1 MISLNKIFI
10 TILSIVLFIFLIN
23 NTFIAWNYNKF
34 EELNYKI
41 NEVWVKSMEFNE
53 NKIILSSWSLDNWL
67 EINYLNEFNRLISY
81 NSKYKFDNK
90 SNNLLLEKWSYLI
103 NIVELNSEY
112 NINWLWFKIANKWP
126 LSLFI
131 EVWIDQITFFS
142 INSKVNINL
151 INIENNK
158 VINTLYLYPHNYIKI
173 YPSQNKNVEN
183 ADLLKLTQRFPINYF
198 NSKILIENTINKD
211 LISKLW
217 LNKTEKEIE
226 KIKNMFL
233 FLYLDEINN
242 NKLLNNLKE
251 TKFWTLIWEKFIKSY
266 NILFLNENKKTV
278 YYKNLIIRSLWDLVK
293 VNWINY
299 DKNEFLIKSLNEL
312 KELNIKE
319 YNNMKEIVNYYSYLV
334 LNSYKSDIKSK
345 ITFSDIYSKLDWKE
359 KVSTN
364 NYLLYLNDIYF
375 EYDFSESL
383 FSYKDLNTINNN
395 NLKLL
400 ESEKSYFIFYINKI
414 LLSGFEELSKGNNI
428 EFEDIIW
435 LFNTYVNTSIDYY
448 SIEDTV
454 RIRTWLENYNLI
466 LKWLSKEIRKI
477 YFKKDLDWKWYL
489 IINKDK
495 SPNLEKIKSLENNI
509 KKIIEYYDNNKIVL
523 LDRSKDELI
532 KYEFEE
538 SRKIFNQYLLA
549 LIDYNS
555 YLANYNEF
563 LFWES
568 INSTNE
574 DKIISVNNAINFL
587 NQFNYI
593 DIKNVKISLR
603 GINYCSNQNTKY
615 DVNWLEEPYCYKI
628 ENLKI
633 WWNITLNMIL
643 SPKESNS
650 ISNFVINWD
659 KNINKWS
666 YKLDNEKLIWDENY
680 KRHSWNPE
688 QEKSKFENFFLYV
701 FNPPKEINITEEKEV
716 EENSNLEEESVIV
729 KIFKRNKLL
738 WENWDFNIV
747 NGFINIKYEDTIVKE
762 NSNSTFN
769 INIKNSV
776 FSYENLEIVYK
787 WSMDSEYEFL
797 PSHSF
802 INPEFKFYD
811 KYDSELYL
819 WNKIKILWKFN
830 INTSKDEFITIFWNF
845 NNLNSALKSMEKILL
860 SKNYNIIY
868 EKESWI
874 ISIEEKD
881 KQILL
886 KIKWISISSLTYK
899 WIEKLNKPVPI
910 FNIEKTLELIK

>member
-1 MISLNKIFI
+1 M
-10 TILSIVLFIFLIN
+10 
-23 NTFIAWNYNKF
+23 
-34 EELNYKI
+34 
-41 NEVWVKSMEFNE
+41 
-53 NKIILSSWSLDNWL
+53 
-67 EINYLNEFNRLISY
+67 
-81 NSKYKFDNK
+81 
-90 SNNLLLEKWSYLI
+90 
-103 NIVELNSEY
+103 
-112 NINWLWFKIANKWP
+112 
-126 LSLFI
+126 
-131 EVWIDQITFFS
+131 
-142 INSKVNINL
+142 
-151 INIENNK
+151 
-158 VINTLYLYPHNYIKI
+158 
-173 YPSQNKNVEN
+173 
-183 ADLLKLTQRFPINYF
+183 
-198 NSKILIENTINKD
+198 
-211 LISKLW
+211 
-217 LNKTEKEIE
+217 
-226 KIKNMFL
+226 
-233 FLYLDEINN
+233 
-242 NKLLNNLKE
+242 
-251 TKFWTLIWEKFIKSY
+251 
-266 NILFLNENKKTV
+266 
-278 YYKNLIIRSLWDLVK
+278 
-293 VNWINY
+293 
-299 DKNEFLIKSLNEL
+299 
-312 KELNIKE
+312 
-319 YNNMKEIVNYYSYLV
+319 
-334 LNSYKSDIKSK
+334 
-345 ITFSDIYSKLDWKE
+345 
-359 KVSTN
+359 
-364 NYLLYLNDIYF
+364 
-375 EYDFSESL
+375 
-383 FSYKDLNTINNN
+383 
-395 NLKLL
+395 
-400 ESEKSYFIFYINKI
+400 
-414 LLSGFEELSKGNNI
+414 
-428 EFEDIIW
+428 
-435 LFNTYVNTSIDYY
+435 
-448 SIEDTV
+448 
-454 RIRTWLENYNLI
+454 
-466 LKWLSKEIRKI
+466 
-477 YFKKDLDWKWYL
+477 
-489 IINKDK
+489 
-495 SPNLEKIKSLENNI
+495 
-509 KKIIEYYDNNKIVL
+509 
-523 LDRSKDELI
+523 
-532 KYEFEE
+532 
-538 SRKIFNQYLLA
+538 
-549 LIDYNS
+549 
-555 YLANYNEF
+555 ANYNEF

-659 KNINKWS
+659 KNVNKWS